1 MPPKSM
7 KGMIM
12 AELTGKRILAV
23 VTNQGV
29 EQDELKVPLQELRGA
44 GAEVTVA
51 AQKTG
56 VVKTLVGDWDL
67 GEEIPV
73 DTTMAEVSEADY
85 DLLLVPGGTLNA
97 DALRLDADAQRIITA
112 FASSGRPVAAICHGP
127 WLLVETGLVRGKKL
141 TSYISVKTD
150 ASNAGGN
157 WQDSELVRCD
167 ANGWIL
173 LTSRSPADLPAFIPA
188 IKKELTAA

>member
-1 MPPKSM
+1 
-7 KGMIM
+7 M

-29 EQDELKVPLQELRGA
+29 EQDELKVPLEELRGA

-97 DALRLDADAQRIITA
+97 DALRLDADAQRITTA

-157 WQDSELVRCD
+157 WQDAELVRCD

-173 LTSRSPADLPAFIPA
+173 LTSRSPGDLPAFIPA
-188 IKKELTAA
+188 IKKELTAAA